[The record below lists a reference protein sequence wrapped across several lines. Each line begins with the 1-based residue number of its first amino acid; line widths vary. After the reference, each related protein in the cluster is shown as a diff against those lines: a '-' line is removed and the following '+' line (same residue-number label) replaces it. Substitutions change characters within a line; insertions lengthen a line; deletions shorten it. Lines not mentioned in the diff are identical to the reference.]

1 MNGKREYGDYQTPPD
16 FAEKV
21 CLYLK
26 DCRKIRPA
34 AVVEPTCGVGNFLRG
49 GLMFSAE
56 AYYGV
61 ELNPDYCAVCGDT
74 IRDERV
80 HIIRADVFSFP
91 FRSLTQN
98 RSPVLVIGN
107 PPWVTNSTLS
117 ALHSGN
123 VPPKANF
130 KGLRGLDAK
139 TGAAN
144 FDICEAVILRLIR
157 EYRDSKTLIA
167 MLCKT
172 SVARNVF
179 QELKRA
185 GIPFESCDLLE
196 FDAWKV
202 FGVHASACLLLVQL
216 TDREL
221 SPDISCV
228 YDFENPTE
236 VKSRFHFSNGQCQ
249 RTDTVKDSFDG
260 ECCFVWRQ
268 GVKHDCAKVMELTFR
283 DGVLY
288 NGHKTPVAIEPDF
301 VFPLVKSS
309 MFKTPVINRFSKFV
323 LVTQSKPRED
333 TTHIAREAP
342 ETWAYLERYRDFF
355 EKRKSSI
362 YRGAPPFSMF
372 GVGDYSY
379 AQYKV
384 GVSGFYKEPLFSLL
398 YSGDG
403 KPVMTD
409 DTSYFLPFEEY
420 DLAYVAMLLLNSERV
435 RGFLTGIAFPD
446 MKRPY
451 TKQVL
456 SRLDFRKMFREISVD
471 ELRHTEQTL
480 HLACYVTDSMY
491 VAFQRLVESAENG
504 KGV

>member
-1 MNGKREYGDYQTPPD
+1 MSGKREYGDYQTPPD

-26 DCRKIRPA
+26 DRRNVRPA

-49 GLMFSAE
+49 GLIFSAE

-61 ELNPDYCAVCGDT
+61 ELNPDYCAVCGNT

-91 FRSLTQN
+91 FRALTQN
-98 RSPVLVIGN
+98 HSPVLVIGN
-107 PPWVTNSTLS
+107 PPWVTNSALS
-117 ALHSGN
+117 VLNSGN

-144 FDICEAVILRLIR
+144 FDICEAVILRMIR
-157 EYRDSKTLIA
+157 EYRGSRTLIA

-179 QELKRA
+179 QELKRTNT
-185 GIPFESCDLLE
+185 PFEFCDLLE

-202 FGVHASACLLLVQL
+202 FGVHANACLLLVQL

-221 SPDISCV
+221 SPDVSCV
-228 YDFENPTE
+228 YDFENPNE
-236 VKSRFHFSNGQCQ
+236 VKSRFRFSNGQCE
-249 RTDTVKDSFDG
+249 RTDTLTDFFDG
-260 ECCFVWRQ
+260 HCCFVWRQ
-268 GVKHDCAKVMELTFR
+268 GVKHDCAKVMELTYHN
-283 DGVLY
+283 GVPC
-288 NGHKTPVAIEPDF
+288 NGHKVPVTIELDF

-309 MFKTPVINRFSKFV
+309 MFKTPVINHFSKCV
-323 LVTQSKPRED
+323 LVTQRKPRED
-333 TTHIAREAP
+333 TAHIAREAP
-342 ETWAYLERYRDFF
+342 KTWAYLNRYRDSFQ
-355 EKRKSSI
+355 KRKSSI

-379 AQYKV
+379 ARYKV

-409 DTSYFLPFEEY
+409 DTSYFLPFERY

-456 SRLDFRKMFREISVD
+456 SRLDFRKIVREISLD
-471 ELRHTEQTL
+471 ELRRTEQTL
-480 HLACYVTDSMY
+480 NLSCYVTDSMY
-491 VAFQRLVESAENG
+491 GEFQSFVESTENA
-504 KGV
+504 